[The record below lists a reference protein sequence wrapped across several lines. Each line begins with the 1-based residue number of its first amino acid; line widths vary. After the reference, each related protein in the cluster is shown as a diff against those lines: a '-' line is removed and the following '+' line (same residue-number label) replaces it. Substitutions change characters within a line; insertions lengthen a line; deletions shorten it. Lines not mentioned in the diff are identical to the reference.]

1 MTETVYVK
9 LNGDN
14 AVAVREGVVD
24 SKRKTHHT
32 AQVFRDAGASV
43 TYVPAS
49 LLYKNAPKDTILP
62 NILKLEVKDSQYR
75 RIVGAP
81 GVTGVCISLKG
92 LNP

>member
-9 LNGDN
+9 LDGNN

-32 AQVFRDAGASV
+32 AQVFKDAGASV

-49 LLYKNAPKDTILP
+49 LLNKDAPKDTILP
-62 NILKLEVKDSQYR
+62 HILQLKVKDSQYR
-75 RIVGAP
+75 RIIGAP
-81 GVTGVCISLKG
+81 GVTGVCISLRG